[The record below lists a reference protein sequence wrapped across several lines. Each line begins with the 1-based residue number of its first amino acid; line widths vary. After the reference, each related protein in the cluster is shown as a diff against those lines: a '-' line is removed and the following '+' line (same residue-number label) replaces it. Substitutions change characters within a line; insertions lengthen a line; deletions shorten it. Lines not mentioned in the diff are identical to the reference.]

1 MILPKFGYLRPSSLE
16 EARRLLDMYGAR
28 ARLVGGG
35 TDLFPRL
42 KYYLE
47 RPEVLISLK
56 ALEAQVPYVATGN
69 QLALDAFMTL
79 TAVTRSAD
87 VLGKI
92 PLLAEAAK
100 CVASYEIRNMG
111 TLGGN
116 LCQESRCLY
125 YNQRHRFQFAEP
137 CFKRGGDLCYFVPKS
152 KKCFAVYMSD
162 TAPAL
167 MCLDAEVVISGPDGE
182 RQLPVGDLYSGNAKQ
197 PLNLARNEIL
207 TKLLVPLRSAKTGW
221 AYRKLTLRGGFEFAA
236 LSVTAVLYLEDDGIT
251 CKDVRLAAGAVSAA
265 PLRAQKAES
274 QLQGKEVSDEI
285 FSETAEI
292 AAREIR
298 IVAHHG
304 FSTAYLKEA
313 LKVEAKRALKVAFE
327 RVA

>member
-1 MILPKFGYLRPSSLE
+1 
-16 EARRLLDMYGAR
+16 MYGAR

-35 TDLFPRL
+35 TDLLPRL
-42 KYYLE
+42 KYHLE

-56 ALEAQVPYVATGN
+56 ALEVQDPYVAMGN
-69 QLALDAFMTL
+69 QLALDALMTL

-116 LCQESRCLY
+116 LCQDSRCLY

-152 KKCFAVYMSD
+152 KKCLAVYMSD

-167 MCLDAEVVISGPDGE
+167 MCLGAEVIISGPDGV
-182 RQLPVGDLYSGNAKQ
+182 RQLPVWDLYSGNAKQ
-197 PLNLARNEIL
+197 PLNLAPNEIL
-207 TKLLVPLRSAKTGW
+207 TKLFVPLQSSRTGW
-221 AYRKLTLRGGFEFAA
+221 AYRKLTIRGGFEFAA
-236 LSVTAVLYLEDDGIT
+236 LSIAAVLCMEDDGIT
-251 CKDVRLAAGAVSAA
+251 CKDGRLAAGSVSSA
-265 PLRAQKAES
+265 PLRVHKAES
-274 QLQGKEVSDEI
+274 QLQGQEVSDEI
-285 FSETAEI
+285 FTEIAEI
-292 AAREIR
+292 AAREVR

-304 FSTAYLKEA
+304 FSTAYLKEV
-313 LKVEAKRALKVAFE
+313 LKVETKRALKVAFE